1 MRWMKYSLGLTLF
14 PIGTQAAVVNSGDDI
29 KDVTTIEP
37 GVAMVHARYDTGA
50 SGYQTVSGSG
60 FFVAPNIFVTVA
72 HNYYQKNKETGG
84 GSLRSTN
91 GQYFVTL
98 GSNSAKRSMNPTSG
112 LTQNLSIKDVY
123 PYNLPEFAKSY
134 QNDLAVVVTKKPVSE
149 QDVRQVSQ
157 RSVVKGEHIS
167 MIGYPNDFSSAL
179 LSVKN
184 KVRLVDGKQYR
195 VDGHIQSI
203 DSNGHVLYHM
213 SALGGFSGAPLFNN
227 DGEVIGVHQH
237 GSNGDG
243 IPEAEQVGGG
253 LVFTAAH
260 KEFIQK
266 MIDKY
271 AIRGW
276 FEDDGVRYYY
286 DENHQLIK
294 NGKKEID
301 GVMYDFDKNGRAS
314 IVSGEAR
321 GRYFIKIVN
330 TTGKTLIEKRLIGEG
345 KVGDL
350 FEYQPTTDKWI
361 LAFLKTNSK
370 VKPLTL
376 EGSPYEEVSYVS
388 KYSIGDMVLT
398 LVVDGDLSEEV
409 LREDKPKVDKPDS
422 EEVGGIHS
430 RTDMPIVHLPD
441 DVFKPK
447 VEIPKLEVPKVEDPK
462 VETPKLEVPKVEEPE
477 VKTPTARKPKVEEPE
492 VETPTVRKPKAE
504 QPKAEQPK
512 VEQPKVEQPKAEGPK
527 VEQPKVEQPKAE
539 EPKIEQPKAEE
550 PKIEQPKVE
559 QPTVEQP
566 KVEQPKV
573 EQPKVEQPNVEQ
585 PKADGPK
592 VEQPKVE
599 HPKVDE
605 PKVVEPKSELL
616 NILSIR
622 RVEKPRSYLLVRV
635 WSNLSVRFWKK

>member
-1 MRWMKYSLGLTLF
+1 MRWMKYSFGLTLF
-14 PIGTQAAVVNSGDDI
+14 PIGAQAAVVNSGDDI

-60 FFVAPNIFVTVA
+60 FFVAPNIVVTVA

-91 GQYFVTL
+91 GQYFVTI

-112 LTQNLSIKDVY
+112 LTQNLSVKDVY
-123 PYNLPEFAKSY
+123 PYNLSEFAKSY

-149 QDVRQVSQ
+149 QDVRQISQ

-167 MIGYPNDFSSAL
+167 MIGYPNDFSSTL

-227 DGEVIGVHQH
+227 NGEVIGVHQH

-253 LVFTAAH
+253 LVFTEAH

-276 FEDDGVRYYY
+276 FEDNGVRYYY

-294 NGKKEID
+294 NGKKEIY
-301 GVMYDFDKNGRAS
+301 GVIYDFDKNGRAS

-361 LAFLKTNSK
+361 LAFLKANSK

-376 EGSPYEEVSYVS
+376 EGSPYEDVSYVS

-398 LVVDGDLSEEV
+398 LVVDGDLSDDV
-409 LREDKPKVDKPDS
+409 LKDGKPKVDKPDS
-422 EEVGGIHS
+422 EVVGEIYP
-430 RTDMPIVHLPD
+430 RTDMPIVTRPD
-441 DVFKPK
+441 EVFKPN
-447 VEIPKLEVPKVEDPK
+447 LEYPE
-462 VETPKLEVPKVEEPE
+462 VETPKLELLKVKDPKVEEP
-477 VKTPTARKPKVEEPE
+477 KVEEPN
-492 VETPTVRKPKAE
+492 VEE
-504 QPKAEQPK
+504 
-512 VEQPKVEQPKAEGPK
+512 
-527 VEQPKVEQPKAE
+527 PKAE
-539 EPKIEQPKAEE
+539 EPKAEE
-550 PKIEQPKVE
+550 PEAEVPKVE
-559 QPTVEQP
+559 EL
-566 KVEQPKV
+566 KVE
-573 EQPKVEQPNVEQ
+573 E
-585 PKADGPK
+585 PKADTPI
-592 VEQPKVE
+592 VET
-599 HPKVDE
+599 PKVDE
-605 PKVVEPKSELL
+605 PQNKILNLL
-616 NILSIR
+616 SVR
-622 RVEKPRSYLLVRV
+622 RVEKHRSSLLVRV
-635 WSNLSVRFWKK
+635 WSNLSVRFWKE

>member
-1 MRWMKYSLGLTLF
+1 MRWMKYSFGLTLF
-14 PIGTQAAVVNSGDDI
+14 PIGAQAAVVNSGDDI

-60 FFVAPNIFVTVA
+60 FFVAPNIVVTVA

-91 GQYFVTL
+91 GQYFVTI

-112 LTQNLSIKDVY
+112 LTQNLSVKDVY
-123 PYNLPEFAKSY
+123 PYNLSEFAKSY

-149 QDVRQVSQ
+149 QDVRQISQ

-167 MIGYPNDFSSAL
+167 MIGYPNDFSSTL

-227 DGEVIGVHQH
+227 NGEVIGVHQH

-253 LVFTAAH
+253 LVFTEAH

-276 FEDDGVRYYY
+276 FEDNGVRYYY

-294 NGKKEID
+294 NGKKEIY
-301 GVMYDFDKNGRAS
+301 GVIYDFDKNGRAS

-361 LAFLKTNSK
+361 LAFLKANSK

-376 EGSPYEEVSYVS
+376 EGSPYEDVSYVS

-398 LVVDGDLSEEV
+398 LVVDGDLSDDV
-409 LREDKPKVDKPDS
+409 LKDGKPKVDKPDS
-422 EEVGGIHS
+422 EVVGEIYP
-430 RTDMPIVHLPD
+430 RTDMPIVTRPD
-441 DVFKPK
+441 EVFKPN
-447 VEIPKLEVPKVEDPK
+447 LEYPE
-462 VETPKLEVPKVEEPE
+462 VETPKLELLKVKDPKVEEP
-477 VKTPTARKPKVEEPE
+477 KVEEPN
-492 VETPTVRKPKAE
+492 VEE
-504 QPKAEQPK
+504 
-512 VEQPKVEQPKAEGPK
+512 
-527 VEQPKVEQPKAE
+527 PKAE
-539 EPKIEQPKAEE
+539 EPKAEE
-550 PKIEQPKVE
+550 PEAEVPKVE
-559 QPTVEQP
+559 EL
-566 KVEQPKV
+566 KVE
-573 EQPKVEQPNVEQ
+573 E
-585 PKADGPK
+585 PKADTPI
-592 VEQPKVE
+592 VET
-599 HPKVDE
+599 PKVDE
-605 PKVVEPKSELL
+605 PQNKILNLL
-616 NILSIR
+616 SVR
-622 RVEKPRSYLLVRV
+622 RVEKPRSSLLVRV
-635 WSNLSVRFWKK
+635 WSNLSVRFWKE

>member
-1 MRWMKYSLGLTLF
+1 MRWMKYSFGLTLF
-14 PIGTQAAVVNSGDDI
+14 PIGAQAAVVNSGDDI

-60 FFVAPNIFVTVA
+60 FFVAPNIVVTVA

-91 GQYFVTL
+91 GQYFVTI

-112 LTQNLSIKDVY
+112 LTQNLSVKDVY
-123 PYNLPEFAKSY
+123 PYNLSEFAKLY

-149 QDVRQVSQ
+149 QDVRQISQ

-167 MIGYPNDFSSAL
+167 MIGYPNDFSSTL

-227 DGEVIGVHQH
+227 NGEVIGVHQH

-253 LVFTAAH
+253 LVFTEAH

-276 FEDDGVRYYY
+276 FEDNGVRYYY

-294 NGKKEID
+294 NGKKEIY
-301 GVMYDFDKNGRAS
+301 GVIYDFDKNGRAS

-361 LAFLKTNSK
+361 LAFLKANSK

-376 EGSPYEEVSYVS
+376 EGSPYEDVSYVS

-398 LVVDGDLSEEV
+398 LVVDGDLSDDV
-409 LREDKPKVDKPDS
+409 LKDGKPKVDKPDS
-422 EEVGGIHS
+422 EVVGEIYP
-430 RTDMPIVHLPD
+430 RTDMPIVTRPD
-441 DVFKPK
+441 EVFKPN
-447 VEIPKLEVPKVEDPK
+447 LEYPE
-462 VETPKLEVPKVEEPE
+462 VETPKLELLKVKDPKVEEP
-477 VKTPTARKPKVEEPE
+477 KVEEP
-492 VETPTVRKPKAE
+492 KAE
-504 QPKAEQPK
+504 K
-512 VEQPKVEQPKAEGPK
+512 
-527 VEQPKVEQPKAE
+527 PKAE
-539 EPKIEQPKAEE
+539 EPKVEEPKVEEPNVEEPKAEE
-550 PKIEQPKVE
+550 PKAEEPEAEVPKVE
-559 QPTVEQP
+559 EL
-566 KVEQPKV
+566 KVE
-573 EQPKVEQPNVEQ
+573 E
-585 PKADGPK
+585 PKADTPI
-592 VEQPKVE
+592 VET
-599 HPKVDE
+599 PKVDE
-605 PKVVEPKSELL
+605 PQNKILNLL
-616 NILSIR
+616 SVR
-622 RVEKPRSYLLVRV
+622 RVEKPRSSLLVRV
-635 WSNLSVRFWKK
+635 WSNLSVRFWKE

>member
-1 MRWMKYSLGLTLF
+1 MRWMKYSFGLTLF
-14 PIGTQAAVVNSGDDI
+14 PIGAQAAVVNSGDDI

-60 FFVAPNIFVTVA
+60 FFVAPNIVVTVA

-91 GQYFVTL
+91 GQYFVTI

-112 LTQNLSIKDVY
+112 LTQNLSVKDVY
-123 PYNLPEFAKSY
+123 PYNLSEFAKSY

-149 QDVRQVSQ
+149 QDVRQISQ

-167 MIGYPNDFSSAL
+167 MIGYPNDFSSTL

-227 DGEVIGVHQH
+227 NGEVIGVHQH

-253 LVFTAAH
+253 LVFTEAH

-276 FEDDGVRYYY
+276 FEDNGVRYYY

-294 NGKKEID
+294 NGKKEIY
-301 GVMYDFDKNGRAS
+301 GVIYDFDKNGRAS

-321 GRYFIKIVN
+321 GLYFIKIVN

-361 LAFLKTNSK
+361 LAFLKANSK

-376 EGSPYEEVSYVS
+376 EGSPYEDVSYVS

-398 LVVDGDLSEEV
+398 LVVDGDLSDDV
-409 LREDKPKVDKPDS
+409 LKDGKPKVDKPDS
-422 EEVGGIHS
+422 EVVGEIYP
-430 RTDMPIVHLPD
+430 RTDMPIVTRPD
-441 DVFKPK
+441 EVFKPN
-447 VEIPKLEVPKVEDPK
+447 LEYPE
-462 VETPKLEVPKVEEPE
+462 VETPKLELLKVKDPKVEEP
-477 VKTPTARKPKVEEPE
+477 KVEEPT
-492 VETPTVRKPKAE
+492 VEEPN
-504 QPKAEQPK
+504 
-512 VEQPKVEQPKAEGPK
+512 VEE
-527 VEQPKVEQPKAE
+527 PKAE
-539 EPKIEQPKAEE
+539 EPKAEE
-550 PKIEQPKVE
+550 PEAEVPKVE
-559 QPTVEQP
+559 EL
-566 KVEQPKV
+566 KVE
-573 EQPKVEQPNVEQ
+573 E
-585 PKADGPK
+585 PKADTPI
-592 VEQPKVE
+592 VET
-599 HPKVDE
+599 PKVDE
-605 PKVVEPKSELL
+605 PQNKILNLL
-616 NILSIR
+616 SVR
-622 RVEKPRSYLLVRV
+622 RVEKPRSSLLVRV
-635 WSNLSVRFWKK
+635 WSNLSVRFWKE

>member
-1 MRWMKYSLGLTLF
+1 MRWMKYSFGLTLF
-14 PIGTQAAVVNSGDDI
+14 PIGAQAAVVNSGDDI

-60 FFVAPNIFVTVA
+60 FFVAPNIVVTVA

-91 GQYFVTL
+91 GQYFVTI

-112 LTQNLSIKDVY
+112 LTQNLSVKDVY
-123 PYNLPEFAKSY
+123 PYNLSEFAKSY

-149 QDVRQVSQ
+149 QDVRQISQ

-167 MIGYPNDFSSAL
+167 MIGYPNDFSSTL

-227 DGEVIGVHQH
+227 NGEVIGVHQH

-253 LVFTAAH
+253 LVFTEAH

-276 FEDDGVRYYY
+276 FEDNGVRYYY

-294 NGKKEID
+294 NGKKEIY
-301 GVMYDFDKNGRAS
+301 GVIYDFDKNGRAS

-361 LAFLKTNSK
+361 LAFLKANSK

-376 EGSPYEEVSYVS
+376 EGSPYEDVSYVS

-398 LVVDGDLSEEV
+398 LVVDGDLSDDV
-409 LREDKPKVDKPDS
+409 LKDGKPKVDKPDS
-422 EEVGGIHS
+422 EVVGEIYP
-430 RTDMPIVHLPD
+430 RTDMPIVTRPD
-441 DVFKPK
+441 EVFKPN
-447 VEIPKLEVPKVEDPK
+447 LEYPE
-462 VETPKLEVPKVEEPE
+462 VETPKLELLKVKDPKVEEPKVE
-477 VKTPTARKPKVEEPE
+477 EPKVEE
-492 VETPTVRKPKAE
+492 
-504 QPKAEQPK
+504 
-512 VEQPKVEQPKAEGPK
+512 
-527 VEQPKVEQPKAE
+527 PKAE
-539 EPKIEQPKAEE
+539 EPKVEEPKAEE
-550 PKIEQPKVE
+550 PKAEEPKVE
-559 QPTVEQP
+559 EP
-566 KVEQPKV
+566 KVEEPNVEEPKAEEPKAEEPEAEVPKV
-573 EQPKVEQPNVEQ
+573 EELKVEE
-585 PKADGPK
+585 PKADTPI
-592 VEQPKVE
+592 VET
-599 HPKVDE
+599 PKVDE
-605 PKVVEPKSELL
+605 PQNKILNLL
-616 NILSIR
+616 SVR
-622 RVEKPRSYLLVRV
+622 RVEKPRSSLLVRV
-635 WSNLSVRFWKK
+635 WSNLSVRFWKE

>member
-72 HNYYQKNKETGG
+72 HNYYQKNKETGD
-84 GSLRSTN
+84 GSLRSSN

-98 GSNSAKRSMNPTSG
+98 GSNSAKRSMTPTSG
-112 LTQNLSIKDVY
+112 STQNLSVKDVY
-123 PYNLPEFAKSY
+123 PYNLSEFAKSY

-149 QDVRQVSQ
+149 HDVRRVSQ
-157 RSVVKGEHIS
+157 KSVSQGEHIS
-167 MIGYPNDFSSAL
+167 MIGYPNDFSSTL
-179 LSVKN
+179 LSVRN
-184 KVRLVDGKQYR
+184 KARLVDGKQYR
-195 VDGHIQSI
+195 VDGRIQSI
-203 DSNGHVLYHM
+203 DKNGHVLYHM
-213 SALGGFSGAPLFNN
+213 SALGGFSGAPLFNEN
-227 DGEVIGVHQH
+227 GEVIGVHQH
-237 GSNGDG
+237 GSNGDD

-260 KEFIQK
+260 KEFIHK

-276 FEDDGVRYYY
+276 FEDNGVRYYY

-345 KVGDL
+345 KVGYL

-361 LAFLKTNSK
+361 LAFLKANSK

-430 RTDMPIVHLPD
+430 RTDMPIVNLPD
-441 DVFKPK
+441 EVFKPK
-447 VEIPKLEVPKVEDPK
+447 VDIPKLEVPNVEDPK
-462 VETPKLEVPKVEEPE
+462 VETPKLEEPDVKTPVRKSKVEEPKAEEPKVEQPKVEGPKVEQPKVEQPKVEQPKVEQPKVEE
-477 VKTPTARKPKVEEPE
+477 RKVEQPKVE
-492 VETPTVRKPKAE
+492 
-504 QPKAEQPK
+504 QPKVEQPK

-527 VEQPKVEQPKAE
+527 VEQPKVEQ
-539 EPKIEQPKAEE
+539 
-550 PKIEQPKVE
+550 
-559 QPTVEQP
+559 
-566 KVEQPKV
+566 
-573 EQPKVEQPNVEQ
+573 
-585 PKADGPK
+585 
-592 VEQPKVE
+592 
-599 HPKVDE
+599 PKVDE

>member
-1 MRWMKYSLGLTLF
+1 MRWMKYSFGLTLF
-14 PIGTQAAVVNSGDDI
+14 PIGAQAAVVNSGDDI

-60 FFVAPNIFVTVA
+60 FFVAPNIVVTVA

-91 GQYFVTL
+91 GQYFVTI

-112 LTQNLSIKDVY
+112 LTQNLSVKDVY
-123 PYNLPEFAKSY
+123 PYNLSEFAKSY

-149 QDVRQVSQ
+149 QDVRQISQ

-167 MIGYPNDFSSAL
+167 MIGYPNDFSSTL

-227 DGEVIGVHQH
+227 NGEVIGVHQH

-253 LVFTAAH
+253 LVFTEAH

-276 FEDDGVRYYY
+276 FEDNGVRYYY

-294 NGKKEID
+294 NGKKEIY
-301 GVMYDFDKNGRAS
+301 GVIYDFDKNGRAS

-361 LAFLKTNSK
+361 LAFLKANSK

-376 EGSPYEEVSYVS
+376 EGSPYEDVSYVS

-398 LVVDGDLSEEV
+398 LVVDGDLSDDV
-409 LREDKPKVDKPDS
+409 LKDGKPKVDKPDS
-422 EEVGGIHS
+422 EVVGEIYP
-430 RTDMPIVHLPD
+430 RTDMPIVTRPD
-441 DVFKPK
+441 EVFKPN
-447 VEIPKLEVPKVEDPK
+447 LEYPE
-462 VETPKLEVPKVEEPE
+462 VETPKLELLKVKDPKVEEPKVE
-477 VKTPTARKPKVEEPE
+477 EPKVEE
-492 VETPTVRKPKAE
+492 
-504 QPKAEQPK
+504 
-512 VEQPKVEQPKAEGPK
+512 
-527 VEQPKVEQPKAE
+527 PKAE
-539 EPKIEQPKAEE
+539 EPKVEEPKAEE
-550 PKIEQPKVE
+550 PKAEEPKVE
-559 QPTVEQP
+559 EP
-566 KVEQPKV
+566 KVEEPNVEEPKAEEPKAEEPEAEVPKV
-573 EQPKVEQPNVEQ
+573 EELKVEE
-585 PKADGPK
+585 PKADTPI
-592 VEQPKVE
+592 VET
-599 HPKVDE
+599 PKVDE
-605 PKVVEPKSELL
+605 PQNKILNLL
-616 NILSIR
+616 SVR
-622 RVEKPRSYLLVRV
+622 RVEKHRSSLLVRV
-635 WSNLSVRFWKK
+635 WSNLSVRFWKE

>member
-1 MRWMKYSLGLTLF
+1 MRWMKYSLGFTLF
-14 PIGTQAAVVNSGDDI
+14 PICAQAAVVNSGDDI
-29 KDVTTIEP
+29 KDVTTIER
-37 GVAMVHARYDTGA
+37 GVAMIHARYDTGA

-60 FFVAPNIFVTVA
+60 FFVAPNIVVTVA

-91 GQYFVTL
+91 SQYFVTL

-112 LTQNLSIKDVY
+112 FTQNLSVKDVY
-123 PYNLPEFAKSY
+123 PYNLSEFAKSY

-157 RSVVKGEHIS
+157 RSVLKGEHIS
-167 MIGYPNDFSSAL
+167 MIGYPNDFSSTL

-195 VDGHIQSI
+195 VDGYIQSI

-213 SALGGFSGAPLFNN
+213 SALGGFSGAPLFND

-286 DENHQLIK
+286 DEHHQLMK

-301 GVMYDFDKNGRAS
+301 GVTYVFDKNGRAT

-321 GRYFIKIVN
+321 GRYFMKIVN
-330 TTGKTLIEKRLIGEG
+330 KTGKTLVERRLIGDG

-361 LAFLKTNSK
+361 LALLKANPK

-376 EGSPYEEVSYVS
+376 DGSPYEEVSYVS
-388 KYSIGDMVLT
+388 KYSIGDIVLT
-398 LVVDGDLSEEV
+398 LVVDGDFSDEV
-409 LREDKPKVDKPDS
+409 LKDGKPKVDKPDS
-422 EEVGGIHS
+422 EVVGEIYP
-430 RTDMPIVHLPD
+430 RTDMPIVTRPD
-441 DVFKPK
+441 EVFKPK
-447 VEIPKLEVPKVEDPK
+447 LEYPK
-462 VETPKLEVPKVEEPE
+462 VETPKLELLKVKDPKVEEL
-477 VKTPTARKPKVEEPE
+477 KVEEPKADTPI
-492 VETPTVRKPKAE
+492 VET
-504 QPKAEQPK
+504 
-512 VEQPKVEQPKAEGPK
+512 
-527 VEQPKVEQPKAE
+527 
-539 EPKIEQPKAEE
+539 
-550 PKIEQPKVE
+550 
-559 QPTVEQP
+559 
-566 KVEQPKV
+566 
-573 EQPKVEQPNVEQ
+573 
-585 PKADGPK
+585 
-592 VEQPKVE
+592 
-599 HPKVDE
+599 PKVDE
-605 PKVVEPKSELL
+605 PQNKILNLL
-616 NILSIR
+616 SVR
-622 RVEKPRSYLLVRV
+622 RVEKPRSSLLVRV
-635 WSNLSVRFWKK
+635 WSNLSVRFWKE

>member
-1 MRWMKYSLGLTLF
+1 MRWMKYSFGLTLF
-14 PIGTQAAVVNSGDDI
+14 PIGAQAAVVNSGDDI

-60 FFVAPNIFVTVA
+60 FFVAPNIVVTVA

-91 GQYFVTL
+91 GQYFVTI

-112 LTQNLSIKDVY
+112 LTQNLSVKDVY
-123 PYNLPEFAKSY
+123 PYNLSEFAKSY

-149 QDVRQVSQ
+149 QDVRQISQ

-167 MIGYPNDFSSAL
+167 MIGYPNDFSSTL

-227 DGEVIGVHQH
+227 NGEVIGVHQH

-253 LVFTAAH
+253 LVFTEAH

-276 FEDDGVRYYY
+276 FEDNGVRYYY

-294 NGKKEID
+294 NGKKEIY
-301 GVMYDFDKNGRAS
+301 GVIYDFDKNGRAS

-361 LAFLKTNSK
+361 LAFLKANSK

-376 EGSPYEEVSYVS
+376 EGSPYEDVSYVS

-398 LVVDGDLSEEV
+398 LVVDGDLSDDV
-409 LREDKPKVDKPDS
+409 LKDGKPKVDKPDS
-422 EEVGGIHS
+422 EVVGEIYP
-430 RTDMPIVHLPD
+430 RTDMPIVTRPD
-441 DVFKPK
+441 EVFKPN
-447 VEIPKLEVPKVEDPK
+447 LEYPE
-462 VETPKLEVPKVEEPE
+462 VETPKLELLKVKDPKVEEP
-477 VKTPTARKPKVEEPE
+477 KVEE
-492 VETPTVRKPKAE
+492 
-504 QPKAEQPK
+504 
-512 VEQPKVEQPKAEGPK
+512 
-527 VEQPKVEQPKAE
+527 PKAE
-539 EPKIEQPKAEE
+539 EPKVEEPKAEE
-550 PKIEQPKVE
+550 PKAEEPKVE
-559 QPTVEQP
+559 EP
-566 KVEQPKV
+566 KVEEPNVEEPKAEEPKAEEPEAEVPKV
-573 EQPKVEQPNVEQ
+573 EELKVEE
-585 PKADGPK
+585 PKADTPI
-592 VEQPKVE
+592 VET
-599 HPKVDE
+599 PKVDE
-605 PKVVEPKSELL
+605 PQNKILNLL
-616 NILSIR
+616 SVR
-622 RVEKPRSYLLVRV
+622 RVEKPRSSLLVRV
-635 WSNLSVRFWKK
+635 WSNLSVRFWKE

>member
-1 MRWMKYSLGLTLF
+1 MRWMKYSFGLTLF
-14 PIGTQAAVVNSGDDI
+14 PIGAQAAVVNSGDDI

-60 FFVAPNIFVTVA
+60 FFVAPNIVVTVA

-91 GQYFVTL
+91 GQYFVTI

-112 LTQNLSIKDVY
+112 LTQNLSVKDVY
-123 PYNLPEFAKSY
+123 PYNLSEFAKLY

-149 QDVRQVSQ
+149 QDVRQISQ

-167 MIGYPNDFSSAL
+167 MIGYPNDFSSTL

-227 DGEVIGVHQH
+227 NGEVIGVHQH

-253 LVFTAAH
+253 LVFTEAH

-276 FEDDGVRYYY
+276 FEDNGVRYYY

-294 NGKKEID
+294 NGKKEIY
-301 GVMYDFDKNGRAS
+301 GVIYDFDKNGRAS

-361 LAFLKTNSK
+361 LAFLKANSK

-376 EGSPYEEVSYVS
+376 EGSPYEDVSYVS

-398 LVVDGDLSEEV
+398 LVVDGDLSDDV
-409 LREDKPKVDKPDS
+409 LKDGKPKVDKPDS
-422 EEVGGIHS
+422 EVVGEIYP
-430 RTDMPIVHLPD
+430 RTDMPIVTRPD
-441 DVFKPK
+441 EVFKPN
-447 VEIPKLEVPKVEDPK
+447 LEYPE
-462 VETPKLEVPKVEEPE
+462 VETPKLELLKVKDPKVEEP
-477 VKTPTARKPKVEEPE
+477 KVEE
-492 VETPTVRKPKAE
+492 
-504 QPKAEQPK
+504 
-512 VEQPKVEQPKAEGPK
+512 
-527 VEQPKVEQPKAE
+527 PKAE
-539 EPKIEQPKAEE
+539 EPKVEEPKAEKPKAEE
-550 PKIEQPKVE
+550 PKVEEPKVE
-559 QPTVEQP
+559 EPNVEEPKAEEPKAEEPEAEVP
-566 KVEQPKV
+566 KVEELKV
-573 EQPKVEQPNVEQ
+573 EE
-585 PKADGPK
+585 PKADTPI
-592 VEQPKVE
+592 VET
-599 HPKVDE
+599 PKVDE
-605 PKVVEPKSELL
+605 PQNKILNLL
-616 NILSIR
+616 SVR
-622 RVEKPRSYLLVRV
+622 RVEKPRSSLLVRV
-635 WSNLSVRFWKK
+635 WSNLSVRFWKE